1 MPGLIFRLFTV
12 HYFPVGFSRV
22 ARFDRTGAILVGNGE
37 RNLGNDNQEGAYPGC
52 IVCVCV
58 CVCGGGG
65 GGGGGRCGK
74 I

>member
-37 RNLGNDNQEGAYPGC
+37 RNLGNDYQEGSYSGC
-52 IVCVCV
+52 IVCV
-58 CVCGGGG
+58 GGGG
-65 GGGGGRCGK
+65 GEGRGAGK
-74 I
+74 YSL